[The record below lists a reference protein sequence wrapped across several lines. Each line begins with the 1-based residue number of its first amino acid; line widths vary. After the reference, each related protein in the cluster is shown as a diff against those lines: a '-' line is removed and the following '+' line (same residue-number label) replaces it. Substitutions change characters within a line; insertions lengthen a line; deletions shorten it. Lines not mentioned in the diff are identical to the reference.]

1 MERYDHL
8 VIGGGRMLQSL
19 PRQVGVNPNLTITM
33 LAERCAEWVLAE

>member
-8 VIGGGRMLQSL
+8 VIGGWADASVFQW
-19 PRQVGVNPNLTITM
+19 QVGVNPNLTITM